1 MPGECWTTKEI
12 ESLIDQVVGNKK
24 LPELCI
30 PGKSEAAVNNQRR
43 RLKEAGQLGGVF
55 TGRTLKPWTICELNE
70 LRKFS
75 SEYGFSADYISQL
88 QLVPGRSKDS
98 VSGMMHRHG
107 LGNVAVRARAKQAHR
122 LTEGQREELTTFLLG
137 EGRLMQSGDIAERW
151 GIAQQT
157 TNGYRRRLGIPL
169 SWQQARSSEEYQ
181 DRREQLA
188 RRLVRQMRERWRE
201 WRERRKQS
209 FENLRQEMESL
220 LSPPASRV
228 CRICHK
234 PWFATREFYYVQTRT
249 RGKRA
254 NTTVSQTCRLCLSD
268 QRRTRRGRFSGLL
281 PGRPM
286 TPASLT
292 MPFAMG
298 DRLSSKAKVD
308 ANAPADVLT
317 YAAGPRPPL

>member
-30 PGKSEAAVNNQRR
+30 PGKSEAAVNNRRR

-55 TGRTLKPWTICELNE
+55 AGRTLKPWTICELNE

-75 SEYGFSADYISQL
+75 SEYGFSADFISQL
-88 QLVPGRSKDS
+88 QLVPGRNKDS

-122 LTEGQREELTTFLLG
+122 LTESQREELTAFLLG

-220 LSPPASRV
+220 PSPPASRV
-228 CRICHK
+228 CQICHK
-234 PWFATREFYYVQTRT
+234 QWFATREFYYVQTRT

-254 NTTVSQTCRLCLSD
+254 NTTVSQTCRLCRSD
-268 QRRTRRGRFSGLL
+268 QRRTRRGRLSVLL

-286 TPASLT
+286 APGSLT
-292 MPFAMG
+292 MPFATG
-298 DRLSSKAKVD
+298 DRESSRPRW
-308 ANAPADVLT
+308 APMLQ
-317 YAAGPRPPL
+317 PMC